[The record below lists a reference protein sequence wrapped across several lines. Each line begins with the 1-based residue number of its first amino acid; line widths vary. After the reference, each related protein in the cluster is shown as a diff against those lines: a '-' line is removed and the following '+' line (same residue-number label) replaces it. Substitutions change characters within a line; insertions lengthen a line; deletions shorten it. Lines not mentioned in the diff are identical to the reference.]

1 MSLVLDRHGIAGRSE
16 DESHGQAPFPQHRIQ
31 TEDCPVAGE
40 TLHGL
45 AKRHDISRNLIRIS
59 GYYEWQNT
67 PRNSRGTFNA
77 RDGSSLLT
85 AAGLWDEW
93 NHRETGERLKFCA
106 MIVGEPNE
114 LAAEIHERMPVFLME
129 DQFAAWLSGA
139 AGAEYLKP
147 APNDY
152 LQRWPVSKQVI
163 ARRQM

>member
-1 MSLVLDRHGIAGRSE
+1 MSLVLDRYGIAGRSE
-16 DESHGQAPFPQHRIQ
+16 DESHGQAQS
-31 TEDCPVAGE
+31 
-40 TLHGL
+40 L
-45 AKRHDISRNLIRIS
+45 ARHSTVLPNATTSRATSS
-59 GYYEWQNT
+59 GSPAITNGRT
-67 PRNSRGTFNA
+67 PRAENSRGTFTA

-93 NHRETGERLKFCA
+93 NNRETGERLKSCA

-139 AGAEYLKP
+139 AGAECLKP

-163 ARRQM
+163 ARRQMRMMRV

>member
-1 MSLVLDRHGIAGRSE
+1 MKAMARHRSHSIEFKRKIAQSLARHSTVLPNATTSRATSSGSPAITNGR
-16 DESHGQAPFPQHRIQ
+16 
-31 TEDCPVAGE
+31 
-40 TLHGL
+40 
-45 AKRHDISRNLIRIS
+45 
-59 GYYEWQNT
+59 T
-67 PRNSRGTFNA
+67 PRAENSRGTFTA

-93 NHRETGERLKFCA
+93 NHRETGEGLKFCA

-139 AGAEYLKP
+139 AGAECLKP

-163 ARRQM
+163 ARRQMRMMRV